1 MLQKSHFFAAKNQAN
16 IMVKCAKVVVW
27 LILLVIGVS
36 AKGQWKQGRMLLK
49 VAELP
54 MGPVS
59 AVDGACVAWH
69 PIQKKYYAGMVG
81 GPNELM
87 RIFNEKGEPIDSCTT
102 LANLRGLWYNPTKKL
117 LEGNAVEYK
126 GWFTYQLNE
135 KGLPE
140 KIEPVFNFDAVSNGQ
155 SVGAYLEVDAQGTV
169 AFLFDISVH
178 FFDATNG
185 VFISAVTLPELYG
198 DTKYEINQAG
208 LTHTAL
214 VLATGMPEAEL
225 AFVNVYKRQI
235 DFIKLGKGYSH
246 SLIIPQQQ
254 PLYGAFNTAFANGI
268 LWMYDQQKK
277 VWNGYQ

>member
-1 MLQKSHFFAAKNQAN
+1 
-16 IMVKCAKVVVW
+16 MVKCTKVVVG
-27 LILLVIGVS
+27 LILLAIGMS
-36 AKGQWKQGRMLLK
+36 AKGQLQQGRMLLK

-69 PIQKKYYAGMVG
+69 PVQKKYYAGMVG

-87 RIFNEKGEPIDSCTT
+87 RIFNEKGEPVDSCST
-102 LANLRGLWYNPTKKL
+102 LANLRGLWYNPVKKL
-117 LEGNAVEYK
+117 LEGNAVEHK
-126 GWFTYQLNE
+126 GWFTYHLNK
-135 KGLPE
+135 KGMPE
-140 KIEPVFNFDAVSNGQ
+140 KTEPVFNYDAVSNEQ
-155 SVGAYLEVDAQGTV
+155 SVGAFLRIDTSSIV
-169 AFLFDISVH
+169 AFYYDISVQ
-178 FFDATNG
+178 FYNAAQGD
-185 VFISAVTLPELYG
+185 FISTVTLPELYG
-198 DTKYEINQAG
+198 NAGYEKNEAG
-208 LTHTAL
+208 LTHTGMV
-214 VLATGMPEAEL
+214 VLSTGMPEAEL
-225 AFVNVYKRQI
+225 AFVNVYKRRI

>member
-1 MLQKSHFFAAKNQAN
+1 
-16 IMVKCAKVVVW
+16 MVKCTKVVVG
-27 LILLVIGVS
+27 LILLALGIAIA
-36 AKGQWKQGRMLLK
+36 AKGQLQQGRMLLK

-59 AVDGACVAWH
+59 AVDGACVTWH
-69 PIQKKYYAGMVG
+69 PVQKKYYAGMIG

-87 RIFNEKGEPIDSCTT
+87 RIFNEKGELVDSCTT
-102 LANLRGLWYNPTKKL
+102 LANLRGLWYNPIKKM
-117 LEGNAVEYK
+117 LEGNAIEHT
-126 GWFTYQLNE
+126 GWFNYQLNK
-135 KGLPE
+135 KGVPE
-140 KIEPVFNFDAVSNGQ
+140 KIVPVFTRAAVGHEQ
-155 SVGAYLEVDAQGTV
+155 SVGAYLNIDSLGTV

-178 FFDATNG
+178 FFDAAEG

-198 DTKYEINQAG
+198 EPTYEKNEAG
-208 LTHTAL
+208 LTHTAYV

-225 AFVNVYKRQI
+225 AFINVYKRRI

-246 SLIIPQQQ
+246 SLTIPQQQ
-254 PLYGAFNTAFANGI
+254 PVYGAFNTAFANGI

>member
-1 MLQKSHFFAAKNQAN
+1 
-16 IMVKCAKVVVW
+16 MVKCTKVVVG
-27 LILLVIGVS
+27 LILLAIGMS
-36 AKGQWKQGRMLLK
+36 AKGQLQQGRMLLK

-69 PIQKKYYAGMVG
+69 PVQKKYYAGMVG

-87 RIFNEKGEPIDSCTT
+87 RIFNEKGEPVDSCST
-102 LANLRGLWYNPTKKL
+102 LANLRGLWYNPDKKL
-117 LEGNAVEYK
+117 LEGNAVEHK
-126 GWFTYQLNE
+126 GWFTYTLSK
-135 KGLPE
+135 KGRPE
-140 KIEPVFNFDAVSNGQ
+140 KLVPVFYSYAVANEQ
-155 SVGAYLEVDAQGTV
+155 SVGAYLNVDSLGTV
-169 AFLFDISVH
+169 AFLFDISVQ
-178 FFDATNG
+178 FFDAAKG

-198 DTKYEINQAG
+198 DTKYENNEAG

-225 AFVNVYKRQI
+225 AFVNVYKRRI

-246 SLIIPQQQ
+246 SLTIPQQQ